1 MKASTLRTWYAIHRW
16 TSLICT
22 LNLLVLCLTGL
33 LLIFHDDID
42 DWLGQGH
49 PEASVA
55 QAGAKPKPSVQSL
68 IDVAQAMHAG
78 QVAKS
83 IFFGDENFVNVRVG
97 PPGEPKLAVGKS
109 VQFNGATGERNNT
122 IPGETFSGFILK
134 LHVNLFLGLPGQLF
148 MGVMGL
154 IFVLSLVSGLILYAP
169 FMRKL
174 AFGLLRFGKSTRVV
188 NADFHNLFGIVVMVW
203 ALVVGLTGAFLSF
216 SPLILGVW
224 QKTELQNLIETLP
237 GPKPARLI
245 AVDSAIGAAQAAV
258 PGKDIAY
265 VFYPGTEY
273 STGRHYGVVL
283 RGHTEL
289 EKRVF
294 TIAMVDADNGAVS
307 AVRGMPWYL
316 QVLLLSGPFHFGNYA
331 GRPLQILWALL
342 TIMTAG
348 ATVTGFVV
356 WLKRHRRSK
365 VAGGAAEPDVAPEL
379 TLSGEKA

>member
-33 LLIFHDDID
+33 LLIFHEDID
-42 DWLGQGH
+42 DLLGQGH
-49 PEASVA
+49 PEPALS
-55 QAGAKPKPSVQSL
+55 QAAEKAKPTVQSL

-78 QVAKS
+78 QAAKS

-122 IPGETFSGFILK
+122 VPGETVSGFILK

-148 MGVMGL
+148 MGVIGV

-174 AFGLLRFGKSTRVV
+174 AFGLLRFGKTTRVV

-203 ALVVGLTGAFLSF
+203 ALVVGLTGTFLSF
-216 SPLILGVW
+216 SPVILGLW
-224 QKTELQNLIETLP
+224 QKTELQQLINTLP
-237 GPKPARLI
+237 GPAPSHLVS
-245 AVDSAIGAAQAAV
+245 VDKAIDAAKTAV

-294 TIAMVDADNGAVS
+294 TIAMVDAQNADVS

-356 WLKRHRRSK
+356 WLKRHRR
-365 VAGGAAEPDVAPEL
+365 GASANAATPVESASLEL
-379 TLSGEKA
+379 NGERT

>member
-16 TSLICT
+16 SSLICT

-33 LLIFHDDID
+33 LLIFHDEID
-42 DWLGQGH
+42 DLFGQGH
-49 PEASVA
+49 P
-55 QAGAKPKPSVQSL
+55 QAALVHSAGKPKPSAQSL
-68 IDVAQAMHAG
+68 VDVAQATHAG
-78 QVAKS
+78 QTAKS
-83 IFFGDENFVNVRVG
+83 IFFSDENIINVRVG
-97 PPGEPKLAVGKS
+97 PPGEPKLAIGKNI
-109 VQFNGATGERNNT
+109 QFDATSGERHNT
-122 IPGETFSGFILK
+122 VPGDTISGFILK

-154 IFVLSLVSGLILYAP
+154 VFVLSLVSGLILYAP

-174 AFGLLRFGKSTRVV
+174 AFGLLRFGKSTRVI

-203 ALVVGLTGAFLSF
+203 ALVVGLTGSFLSF
-216 SPLILGVW
+216 SPLIIGIW
-224 QKTELQNLIETLP
+224 QKTELQHLINTLP
-237 GPKPARLI
+237 GRAPARLVP
-245 AVDSAIGAAQAAV
+245 VDQAIDAAKASV

-289 EKRVF
+289 EKRVY
-294 TIAMVDADNGAVS
+294 TIAMVDAADGKVA
-307 AVRGMPWYL
+307 ALRGMPWYL
-316 QVLLLSGPFHFGNYA
+316 QALLLSGPFHFGNYA
-331 GRPLQILWALL
+331 GWPLQILWALL

-356 WLKRHRRSK
+356 WLKRHRRS
-365 VAGGAAEPDVAPEL
+365 ASASAAAAAAFEL
-379 TLSGEKA
+379 TGEKT

>member
-1 MKASTLRTWYAIHRW
+1 MRASTLRTWYAIHRW
-16 TSLICT
+16 TSLVCT

-42 DWLGQGH
+42 DLFGQGH
-49 PEASVA
+49 PETALA
-55 QAGAKPKPSVQSL
+55 HNAGKPRPSVQSL
-68 IDVAQAMHAG
+68 VDVAQAMHAG

-83 IFFGDENFVNVRVG
+83 IFFSDEGLINLRVG
-97 PPGEPKLAVGKS
+97 PPGEPKLSIGKS
-109 VQFNGATGERNNT
+109 TQFDAATGERSST
-122 IPGETFSGFILK
+122 VLGETVSGFILK

-148 MGVMGL
+148 MGAMGV

-174 AFGLLRFGKSTRVV
+174 AFGLLRFGKTTRVV
-188 NADFHNLFGIVVMVW
+188 NADFHNLFGVVVMVW
-203 ALVVGLTGAFLSF
+203 ALVVGLTGTFLSF
-216 SPLILGVW
+216 SPLIIGVW
-224 QKTELQNLIETLP
+224 QKTELRHLINTLP
-237 GPKPARLI
+237 GPAPAHPV
-245 AVDSAIGAAQAAV
+245 AVDRAIDAARAAV

-289 EKRVF
+289 EKRVY
-294 TIAMVDADNGAVS
+294 TIAMVDAANAGVS

-316 QVLLLSGPFHFGNYA
+316 QVLLLSGPFHFGDYA

-348 ATVTGFVV
+348 ATVTGLVV
-356 WLKRHRRSK
+356 WLKRHRRGSAATAP
-365 VAGGAAEPDVAPEL
+365 AGERASLEL
-379 TLSGEKA
+379 TGERT